1 MALQLPPVVENTPK
15 VEPTIPSL
23 GGFTY
28 FRFSKDFAIP
38 SEHIK
43 TSCLPPMSICN
54 TLTQGGDNYFNLP
67 LLIFLQ

>member
-1 MALQLPPVVENTPK
+1 MENTPK

-28 FRFSKDFAIP
+28 SRFSKDFAIP
-38 SEHIK
+38 SKHIK

-54 TLTQGGDNYFNLP
+54 TLYTRG
-67 LLIFLQ
+67 